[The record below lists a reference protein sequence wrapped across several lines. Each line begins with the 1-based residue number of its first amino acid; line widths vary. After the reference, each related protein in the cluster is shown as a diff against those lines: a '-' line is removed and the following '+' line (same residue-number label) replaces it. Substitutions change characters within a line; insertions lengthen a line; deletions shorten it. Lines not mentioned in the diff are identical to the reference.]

1 MRVYIKITS
10 CLLALS
16 MLVGCV
22 KSNTVESG
30 DFKVQFKEMTL
41 DGAKAMAHL
50 QSGNPGTKASM
61 EFGQEEALYLVYDN
75 NEIRLPEIK
84 FTVEAPD
91 SWSEWDKKKWLEAI
105 HVNIN
110 DPLIKDFGEYIYVF
124 SSLDYYID
132 GHGILDVPPHQ
143 SIVSLKPGHMPDRP
157 HNNTLVRKRDGLCV
171 TVDDNLGVLLYWGS
185 SIMRDS
191 NGHAYFVSY
200 SSDSYQN
207 ICRLDEVNGRIDIKS
222 TNLFDFGH
230 QYLRPQFLECNGDIY
245 VASSYYYEEDGMTN
259 VKTLLD
265 KVCSD
270 LTIEKTYL
278 EGGLLGFEKYGDNA
292 YLFVQDY
299 SGFKVYDTGGELVA
313 SAAIEDSRVSP
324 LISSADGVFVYYYH
338 SGFIVRFDAKNR
350 ECSVSELNETIPNY
364 LSYSNI
370 YYKGK
375 IYVLHSPSEETF
387 VEVLKVD
394 VMTETV
400 EQLKKISVPE
410 GCLFNCTLH
419 LADEST
425 GTLGVE
431 GHIVRSDDGTLVE
444 EVREKIVDSEIA
456 QAYAEAM
463 AKEHYGI
470 DFGTYKVVTVVPLD
484 ENLAS
489 SQN

>member
-1 MRVYIKITS
+1 MRGYIKVTS
-10 CLLALS
+10 CLLSLS

-22 KSNTVESG
+22 KSNTVGSG
-30 DFKVQFKEMTL
+30 DFKVQIKGMNL

-91 SWSEWDKKKWLEAI
+91 SWSAWDKKKWLEAI
-105 HVNIN
+105 HVNIK

-132 GHGILDVPPHQ
+132 GHGILSCPPHQ
-143 SIVSLKPGHMPDRP
+143 IMLKPGHMPDRP
-157 HNNTLVRKRDGLCV
+157 HNNTLVRKKDGLCV
-171 TVDDNLGVLLYWGS
+171 TVDDNIGVLLYWGS
-185 SIMRDS
+185 SIMKDS
-191 NGHAYFVSY
+191 NGHAYFVSF
-200 SSDSYQN
+200 SSDSYQ
-207 ICRLDEVNGRIDIKS
+207 ICRLYDENGRIDIKS
-222 TNLFDFGH
+222 TNLFDYGH

-245 VASSYYYEEDGMTN
+245 VASSYQYEEDGMTN
-259 VKTLLD
+259 AKTLLD
-265 KVCSD
+265 KVSSD
-270 LTIEKTYL
+270 LTIEKTCL
-278 EGGLLGFEKYGDNA
+278 EGHLLGFEKCGDNA

-299 SGFKVYDTGGELVA
+299 SGFKVYDTGCELVA
-313 SAAIEDSRVSP
+313 SAAIEDSQVSP

-338 SGFIVRFDAKNR
+338 NGFIVRFDAKNR
-350 ECSVSELNETIPNY
+350 ECSVSELKTIRNY
-364 LSYSNI
+364 LSYWNI

-375 IYVLHSPSEETF
+375 IYVLHCPSEEIF

-419 LADEST
+419 LVDEST

-444 EVREKIVDSEIA
+444 EVREKIVDPEIA
-456 QAYAEAM
+456 QAYADDVA
-463 AKEHYGI
+463 AKYYGI
-470 DFGTYKVVTVVPLD
+470 DFGTYKVVNVVPLTD
-484 ENLAS
+484 DLAS
-489 SQN
+489 SEN

>member
-1 MRVYIKITS
+1 MRGYNKIIS

-22 KSNTVESG
+22 KSNTVESS
-30 DFKVQFKEMTL
+30 DFIVQFKEMNL

-132 GHGILDVPPHQ
+132 GHGILSCPSHQ
-143 SIVSLKPGHMPDRP
+143 IVLEPGQMPDSP
-157 HNNTLVRKRDGLCV
+157 HSNTIVRKKDGLCV
-171 TVDDNLGVLLYWGS
+171 TVDDNIGALLYWGS
-185 SIMRDS
+185 SIMNDS

-200 SSDSYQN
+200 SSDSSQK
-207 ICRLDEVNGRIDIKS
+207 ICRLDEVNGGIDIKS
-222 TNLFDFGH
+222 TNLFDYGH
-230 QYLRPQFLECNGDIY
+230 QYLSPQFLECNGDIY

-259 VKTLLD
+259 AKTLLD
-265 KVCSD
+265 KVFSD

-278 EGGLLGFEKYGDNA
+278 EGRLWGFEKYGDNA

-299 SGFKVYDTGGELVA
+299 SGFKVYDTEGELVA

-350 ECSVSELNETIPNY
+350 ECSVSELKTIRNY
-364 LSYSNI
+364 LSYWNI

-431 GHIVRSDDGTLVE
+431 GHIVRSYDGTIVE
-444 EVREKIVDSEIA
+444 EVREKIVDPEIA
-456 QAYAEAM
+456 QAYADDVA
-463 AKEHYGI
+463 AKHYGI

-484 ENLAS
+484 DDLAS
-489 SQN
+489 SNN